1 MPSRRLVR
9 FSRWAAYALVCA
21 VVSTLI
27 GSVVLPIAS
36 PGESPGSQA
45 DGRDTTSA
53 GSDPLSLR
61 LRISAVSVTGGGR
74 VAVHGTATCN
84 RASTVTLGGELSLGR
99 GAGPTVVDLT
109 SPTFVP
115 CSATP
120 TRWRAVGT
128 WRSPGGLPHRATAAV
143 RGVTCD
149 DDLCDLDSTSRR
161 LSLARR

>member
-1 MPSRRLVR
+1 MPSHRLVR

-36 PGESPGSQA
+36 PGESRGSTA
-45 DGRDTTSA
+45 GGSHTTSA
-53 GSDPLSLR
+53 GRDPLSLR

-74 VAVHGTATCN
+74 VAVRGTATCT

-99 GAGPTVVDLT
+99 PASQTVVDVT

-115 CSATP
+115 CSTTP
-120 TRWRAVGT
+120 ARWRALG
-128 WRSPGGLPHRATAAV
+128 RSPSPGVLPDRVTAVV

-149 DDLCDLDSTSRR
+149 DDLCDMASTSRR
-161 LSLARR
+161 LSPGRR